1 MAADTSRAERF
12 ADALTRLE
20 QSRDTATMA
29 EQFGDDPELRRPE
42 TDTATGDVDGFWSKY
57 LDQFDE
63 IGTEFTHVAEAE
75 DLAVLEWTS
84 KGRLA
89 AGRDIEYRGVSLL
102 SFVGD
107 RVRRFS
113 TYYDTAAFVV
123 PDAS

>member
-20 QSRDTATMA
+20 QSRDTSTIA
-29 EQFGDDPELRRPE
+29 EQFADDPELRRPE
-42 TDTATGDVDGFWSKY
+42 TAAATGDVEGFWSGY
-57 LDQFDE
+57 LKQFDQ
-63 IGTEFTHVAEAE
+63 IGTEVTHVAQADE
-75 DLAVLEWTS
+75 LAVLEWTS

-102 SFVGD
+102 SFDGD

-113 TYYDTAAFVV
+113 TYYDTAAFV
-123 PDAS
+123 